1 MKKHL
6 RGPAVVVAMGW
17 TAISLIA
24 TPIVVASLLLP
35 HHPMCVKS
43 LHA

>member
-1 MKKHL
+1 
-6 RGPAVVVAMGW
+6 VVAMGW

-24 TPIVVASLLLP
+24 TPIVFTSLLLP

-43 LHA
+43 VHT